1 MSTRRGFLSS
11 IAAVAAVVVSG
22 VSFGGAKQVV
32 RTKTRVTLSHWM
44 GTGSEVTNVLTMRC
58 TAPTRRDMVRFV
70 HGVRDSVWSIT
81 KRANANTRHVEMYMQ
96 SYANVETR
104 HIYRDDAGCWYI
116 DTSPNFLCIAA
127 PSLVEDLAALDIEI
141 VDDCGGKI
149 MRRFK
154 SRTKHGVTRTRE
166 VIKTNT

>member
-1 MSTRRGFLSS
+1 MAAT
-11 IAAVAAVVVSG
+11 AAVLVSG
-22 VSFGGAKQVV
+22 VSFGGVKQVV
-32 RTKTRVTLSHWM
+32 RTKTRVTLSHWT

-70 HGVRDSVWSIT
+70 RGVRDSVWCVS
-81 KRANANTRHVEMYMQ
+81 KRTHAPTRHVEMYMQ
-96 SYANVETR
+96 TYANTER

-116 DTSPNFLCIAA
+116 DTAPNFLYMAA
-127 PSLVEDLAALDIEI
+127 PSLVEDLAAVDIEI

-149 MRRFK
+149 MRKFK

-166 VIKTNT
+166 VIKTDT